1 MPRSY
6 FVAFDGCDGSGK
18 SLLSGLVRDHYRV
31 DKGDLWR
38 GRVLQT
44 YMPGGTAIGAEIRRL
59 LKDARHYIDFT
70 AERLLFAADNA
81 QFMTEV
87 VKANEDTGKLVLCDR
102 WSFFTDFCYGIPRGI
117 KPETLGLLQSVIPKR
132 KLDLLFI
139 CATPF
144 EVCMSRMKNDHNRD
158 RTPCRIEQAGEE
170 YLRAVWDMYRAAV
183 SEKHLDEGTAW
194 KLVRDLTREV
204 ADVTVELDG
213 TLTPPE
219 LCKIATDHIDVML
232 ELKGDK

>member
-18 SLLSGLVRDHYRV
+18 SLLSGLVRDYYRV
-31 DKGDLWR
+31 DKGETWR

-44 YMPGGTAIGAEIRRL
+44 FMPGGTDVGQKIRAL
-59 LKDARHYIDFT
+59 LKDTRNTIDPT
-70 AERLLFAADNA
+70 AERLLFDADNA
-81 QFMTEV
+81 QFMEEV

-117 KPETLGLLQSVIPKR
+117 KPETLRLLQSVIPKR

-139 CATPF
+139 CTTPF
-144 EVCMSRMKNDHNRD
+144 DICLSRMKNDHNRD
-158 RTPCRIEQAGEE
+158 RTPCRIEQSGEE
-170 YLRAVWDMYRAAV
+170 YLRRVWDMYHAAV
-183 SEKHLDEGTAW
+183 SGKRGDEGTAW
-194 KLVRDLTREV
+194 RLVQDLTSEV
-204 ADVTVELDG
+204 ADVTVPLDG

-219 LCKIATDHIDVML
+219 LCKIATDHINVML
-232 ELKGDK
+232 SLKGEA